1 MNAPA
6 VSVIL
11 PAYNCQQYVGKA
23 IQSVLQ
29 QTFTDFELIIINDG
43 STDQTETSI
52 LQFTDP
58 RIIYLQNPENKGL
71 IYTLNRAIEL
81 AKGNYIARMDSDDIC
96 VQERLSKQ
104 KGYLDGHSETTMV
117 ASTINFIDASG
128 NDKGIWSLDRKT
140 ISPAVIRDE
149 MPFENCIAHPS
160 IMIRADILRKLK
172 YDPRQVNIE
181 DYDLWLRLLNR
192 GHVIGK
198 INEPL
203 LWYRVHGD
211 SITHVHL
218 KKKNF
223 FFKHLRMK
231 RKFLA
236 KEILSGRVNG
246 FTLKVIASTI
256 VDFIKGTGKEV
267 KKIVGK

>member
-1 MNAPA
+1 MNSPA

-11 PAYNCQQYVGKA
+11 PAYNCEKYIGKA
-23 IQSVLQ
+23 IESVLQ
-29 QTFTDFELIIINDG
+29 QTFTDFELIIVNDG
-43 STDQTETSI
+43 STDKTETCI
-52 LQFTDP
+52 LQFIDP
-58 RIIYLQNPENKGL
+58 RIIYLQNPDNKGL
-71 IYTLNRAIEL
+71 IYTLNTAIEL

-96 VQERLSKQ
+96 VPERLAKQ
-104 KGYLDGHSETTMV
+104 KGYLDTHPGTTMV
-117 ASTINFIDASG
+117 ATTINFIDANG
-128 NDKGIWSLDRKT
+128 NDKGIWPLDRKMIT
-140 ISPAVIRDE
+140 AALIRNE

-160 IMIRADILRKLK
+160 IMIRGDILKKLK
-172 YDPRQVNIE
+172 YNPRQVNIE

-192 GHVIGK
+192 GHVIDK
-198 INEPL
+198 LNEPL
-203 LWYRVHGD
+203 LRYRIHDD

-246 FTLKVIASTI
+246 FTLKVIASTV
-256 VDFIKGTGKEV
+256 VDFAKGTGKEV

>member
-1 MNAPA
+1 MNSPA

-11 PAYNCQQYVGKA
+11 PAYNCEKYIGKA

-29 QTFTDFELIIINDG
+29 QTFADLELIIINDG
-43 STDQTETSI
+43 STDKTESRI

-58 RIIYLQNPENKGL
+58 RIIYLQNPQNKGL

-96 VQERLSKQ
+96 LQERLSKQ
-104 KGYLDGHSETTMV
+104 KQYLDTHPETTMV
-117 ASTINFIDASG
+117 ASTINFIDANG
-128 NDKGIWSLDRKT
+128 NDKGIWPLDRKT
-140 ISPAVIRDE
+140 ISPAFISNK
-149 MPFENCIAHPS
+149 MPFENCIAHPT
-160 IMIRADILRKLK
+160 IMIRADILKKLK
-172 YDPRQVNIE
+172 YNPRQVNIE

-192 GHVIGK
+192 GYVIDK

-203 LWYRVHGD
+203 LWYRIHDD

-218 KKKNF
+218 KKRNF

-231 RKFLA
+231 RIFLA
-236 KEILSGRVNG
+236 KEILSRRVNG

>member
-1 MNAPA
+1 MNSRA

-11 PAYNCQQYVGKA
+11 PAYNCEKYIGKA
-23 IQSVLQ
+23 IESVLQ

-43 STDQTETSI
+43 STDKTEARI
-52 LQFTDP
+52 HQFADP

-71 IYTLNRAIEL
+71 IYTLNRAIEV

-96 VQERLSKQ
+96 VQERLVKQ
-104 KGYLDGHSETTMV
+104 KEYLDQHPETAMV
-117 ASTINFIDASG
+117 ATTINFIDANG
-128 NDKGIWSLDRKT
+128 NDNGMWPLDRKM
-140 ISPAVIRDE
+140 ISPALIRSK

-160 IMIRADILRKLK
+160 IMIRADILKKLK
-172 YDPRQVNIE
+172 YNPRQVNIE
-181 DYDLWLRLLNR
+181 DYDLWLRMLNR

-198 INEPL
+198 INQPL
-203 LWYRVHGD
+203 LWYRMHDD

-218 KKKNF
+218 KKGNF

>member
-1 MNAPA
+1 MNSPA

-11 PAYNCQQYVGKA
+11 PAYNCEKYIGKA

-29 QTFTDFELIIINDG
+29 QTLTDFELIIINDG
-43 STDQTETSI
+43 STDKTETTI
-52 LQFTDP
+52 LQFNDP
-58 RIIYLQNPENKGL
+58 RITYLQNAENKGL

-96 VQERLSKQ
+96 LQERLSKQ
-104 KGYLDGHSETTMV
+104 KDYLDKHPETTMV
-117 ASTINFIDASG
+117 ATTISFIDANG
-128 NDKGIWSLDRKT
+128 NDKGIWPLDRKMIT
-140 ISPAVIRDE
+140 PALIRNE
-149 MPFENCIAHPS
+149 MPFENCIAHPT
-160 IMIRADILRKLK
+160 IMIRADILKKLK
-172 YDPRQVNIE
+172 YNPRQVNIE
-181 DYDLWLRLLNR
+181 DYDLWLRILNR
-192 GHVIGK
+192 GYVIGK

-203 LWYRVHGD
+203 LWYRVHDD

-236 KEILSGRVNG
+236 KEILAGRVNG
-246 FTLKVIASTI
+246 FTLKVIASTL
-256 VDFIKGTGKEV
+256 VDFSKGTGKEV

>member
-1 MNAPA
+1 MNSPA

-11 PAYNCQQYVGKA
+11 PAYNCEKYIGKA

-43 STDQTETSI
+43 STDKTETSI
-52 LQFTDP
+52 LQFADP
-58 RIIYLQNPENKGL
+58 RIIYLQNPGNKGL
-71 IYTLNRAIEL
+71 IYTLNRAIET

-96 VQERLSKQ
+96 LPERLSKQ
-104 KGYLDGHSETTMV
+104 KGYFDLHPETTMV
-117 ASTINFIDASG
+117 ATTINFIDANG
-128 NDKGIWSLDRKT
+128 NEKGIWSLDRKT
-140 ISPAVIRDE
+140 TSPTFIRKK
-149 MPFENCIAHPS
+149 MPFENCIAHPT
-160 IMIRADILRKLK
+160 IMIRADILKKLK
-172 YDPRQVNIE
+172 YNPRQLNIE

-198 INEPL
+198 IDEPL
-203 LWYRVHGD
+203 LWYRSHDD

-231 RKFLA
+231 RIFLA
-236 KEILSGRVNG
+236 KEIISGRING
-246 FTLKVIASTI
+246 FTLKVIISTI
-256 VDFIKGTGKEV
+256 VDFIKGTGKAI
-267 KKIVGK
+267 KKILSK